1 VIRVTH
7 ITALLLACAAVL
19 AGLARAQEPRV
30 EPRAEPLRVVATIED
45 LGGIT
50 RAIGGDRVEVTVIAR
65 DGQNLHG
72 VRVKPSHLVALS
84 KADVFV
90 QVGLS
95 LEHAWVPGLLEA
107 ARNTR
112 VQPGGVGFVD
122 AGAGFATIDVP
133 ESLDRARGVDVHP
146 QGNPHVNLSVD
157 GGPHFAR
164 AILAGLV
171 RVDPEGEALFR
182 ANFAEWERS
191 YAAARE
197 RWERAAAACAR
208 AAVERGAP
216 FAVLEYHREFDYL
229 LRFLGVEVAG
239 TLEPK
244 PGVPPTPAHLRELVK
259 VAVERGARVVVT
271 ASWSSDRTTKRFAEQ
286 CGASVLELAL
296 TTPTGSTWIEGL
308 DAQIARLVA
317 ALGVVVPAETASSG
331 AESRR

>member
-1 VIRVTH
+1 VIR
-7 ITALLLACAAVL
+7 TARLVVFLLAVAAVL
-19 AGLARAQEPRV
+19 FGAARAD
-30 EPRAEPLRVVATIED
+30 EPRAAPLRVVATIED

-50 RAIGGDRVEVTVIAR
+50 RAIGGERVDVTVIAR

-112 VQPGGVGFVD
+112 VQPGGVGFID

-133 ESLDRARGVDVHP
+133 QSLDRSQGVDVHP

-171 RVDPEGEALFR
+171 RVDPAGEKLYR
-182 ANFAEWERS
+182 ANFDEWERS
-191 YAAARE
+191 YATARE
-197 RWERAAAACAR
+197 RWDRAAAACAR
-208 AAVERGAP
+208 AAQERGAA
-216 FAVLEYHREFDYL
+216 FAVIEYHREFDYL
-229 LRFLGVEVAG
+229 LRFLGVEIAG
-239 TLEPK
+239 TIEAK

-259 VAVERGARVVVT
+259 LGTERGVRVVLT
-271 ASWSSDRTTKRFAEQ
+271 ASWSNDRTTKRVAEQ
-286 CGASVLELAL
+286 CGATVLELLL
-296 TTPTGSTWIEGL
+296 TTPTGGSWIAGI
-308 DAQIARLVA
+308 DADLAQLVA
-317 ALGVVVPAETASSG
+317 ALGVVVPEAGASAR
-331 AESRR
+331 AESSR

>member
-1 VIRVTH
+1 VIRTTRLV
-7 ITALLLACAAVL
+7 AFLLAVATAFFT
-19 AGLARAQEPRV
+19 AARAD
-30 EPRAEPLRVVATIED
+30 EPRAAPLRVVATIED

-50 RAIGGDRVEVTVIAR
+50 RAIGGERVEVAVIAR

-72 VRVKPSHLVALS
+72 VRVKPSHLVAIS
-84 KADVFV
+84 KAEVFV

-112 VQPGGVGFVD
+112 VQPGGAGFID

-133 ESLDRARGVDVHP
+133 ESLDRAQGVDVHP
-146 QGNPHVNLSVD
+146 EGNPHVNLSVD

-171 RVDPEGEALFR
+171 RVDPAGETLYR
-182 ANFAEWERS
+182 ANFAAWERS

-197 RWERAAAACAR
+197 RWDRAAAACAR
-208 AAVERGAP
+208 AVQERGAP
-216 FAVLEYHREFDYL
+216 LAVLEYHREFDYL

-239 TLEPK
+239 TIEPK
-244 PGVPPTPAHLRELVK
+244 PGVPPTPSHLRELVK
-259 VAVERGARVVVT
+259 VGSERGVRVVLT
-271 ASWSSDRTTKRFAEQ
+271 ASWSNDRTTKRVAQQ

-296 TTPTGSTWIEGL
+296 TTPTGSTWVEGL
-308 DAQIARLVA
+308 DARITQLVA
-317 ALGVVVPAETASSG
+317 ALGVVVPTETVSSG
-331 AESRR
+331 AESPR